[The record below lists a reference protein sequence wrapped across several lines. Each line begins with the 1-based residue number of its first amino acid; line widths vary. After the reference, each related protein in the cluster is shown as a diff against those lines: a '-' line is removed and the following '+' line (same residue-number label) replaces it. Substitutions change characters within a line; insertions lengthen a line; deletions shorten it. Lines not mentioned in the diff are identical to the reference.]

1 MPTEAKFECLRCSAP
16 PCSKDKKKYPWLGK
30 CGKKKIAKKI
40 GKKKEKKKKI
50 GKKSKKKKIV
60 FLPMARNFT
69 HG

>member
-1 MPTEAKFECLRCSAP
+1 M
-16 PCSKDKKKYPWLGK
+16 KDKKKYPWLGK

-40 GKKKEKKKKI
+40 GKKIGKKKKKI